1 MSHHHSYRWKP
12 SLFRAFVT
20 NRYYENRDEYHSIGQ
35 QQPYTFA
42 EYYRNNINDL
52 RKSFRLH
59 KKEVD
64 KSYS

>member
-20 NRYYENRDEYHSIGQ
+20 NQYYANRDEYHSIGQ
-35 QQPYTFA
+35 QQPYTF
-42 EYYRNNINDL
+42 EQYYRNNINDL
-52 RKSFRLH
+52 RKSFKKH

-64 KSYS
+64 KPYS